1 MWLWHQTSST
11 TNADKEGGRG
21 GGSDNGFKGGKTVE
35 LLHEATQL
43 LKTLRVPAAPTVK
56 VMQIG
61 GLDHADANMVLID
74 FLAPL
79 MDFDLPEILRNGSKG

>member
-1 MWLWHQTSST
+1 M
-11 TNADKEGGRG
+11 
-21 GGSDNGFKGGKTVE
+21 
-35 LLHEATQL
+35 
-43 LKTLRVPAAPTVK
+43 KTLRVPTAPTVK

-79 MDFDLPEILRNGSKG
+79 MDFDLPEILRNGSKA